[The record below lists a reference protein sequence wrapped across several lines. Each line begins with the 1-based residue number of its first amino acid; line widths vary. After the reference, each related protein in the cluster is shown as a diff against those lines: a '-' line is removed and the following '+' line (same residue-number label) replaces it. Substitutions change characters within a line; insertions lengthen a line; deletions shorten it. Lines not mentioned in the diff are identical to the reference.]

1 MAKGT
6 LNCELENLKDSLR
19 EMGRRISAIMED
31 TITVVWKRDVELADK
46 IVFGDAEIDKMERQI
61 EQKCLDLIT
70 HQAPIA
76 GDLRL
81 ITSALKIL
89 TDLERI
95 GDQCADVC
103 EIIATMTDMPD
114 ILALNMLPGM
124 FEKAQTMYNNSL
136 VCLLNKNTELAHEVI
151 KADDEVDAL
160 FIECVDRMAKMVNAS
175 TGTAGHVIN
184 LMLIAKY
191 IERIADHATNI
202 AEWAIY
208 LATGKHPSE

>member
-1 MAKGT
+1 M
-6 LNCELENLKDSLR
+6 
-19 EMGRRISAIMED
+19 
-31 TITVVWKRDVELADK
+31 VWKRDVELADK
-46 IVFGDAEIDKMERQI
+46 IVFGDADIDKMERQI

-95 GDQCADVC
+95 ADQCSDIC
-103 EIIATMTDMPD
+103 EIIGTMTEAPDM
-114 ILALNMLPGM
+114 LAFNMLPGM
-124 FEKAQTMYNNSL
+124 FEKAQTMYNNSM
-136 VCLLNKNTELAHEVI
+136 VCFLNKNTELAHEVI

-160 FIECVDRMAKMVNAS
+160 FIECVGRMARMVDAS
-175 TGTAGHVIN
+175 TGTAGYVVN

-202 AEWAIY
+202 AEWAVY
-208 LATGKHPSE
+208 LATGKHPRE